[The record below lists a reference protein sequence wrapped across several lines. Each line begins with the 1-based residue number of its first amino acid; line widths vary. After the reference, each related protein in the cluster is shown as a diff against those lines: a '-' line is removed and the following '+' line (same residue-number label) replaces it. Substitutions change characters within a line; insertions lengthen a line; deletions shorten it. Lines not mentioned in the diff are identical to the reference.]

1 MKSLPICDDSE
12 KLLNRA
18 TFFGVYSI
26 DLVLTLMLINE
37 IVSAI

>member
-18 TFFGVYSI
+18 AFFGVYSI

-37 IVSAI
+37 IVSDI